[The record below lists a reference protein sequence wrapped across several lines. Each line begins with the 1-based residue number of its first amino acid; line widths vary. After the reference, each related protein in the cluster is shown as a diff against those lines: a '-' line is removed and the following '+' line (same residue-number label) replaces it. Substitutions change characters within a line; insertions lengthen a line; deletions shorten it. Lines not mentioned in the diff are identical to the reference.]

1 MPENGPA
8 MRANG
13 SGSASSVWIFVRR
26 LLWSQARSS
35 PEPLPPDG
43 RLFVH
48 CDAFLLD
55 RATRRPAEDFGETVT
70 GASVAGRTRE
80 LVHGERESF
89 IGGYRWP
96 APWSMLRNAHLS
108 AARDETNQTDTPCA

>member
-1 MPENGPA
+1 

-43 RLFVH
+43 RLFV
-48 CDAFLLD
+48 
-55 RATRRPAEDFGETVT
+55 TVT
-70 GASVAGRTRE
+70 
-80 LVHGERESF
+80 LF
-89 IGGYRWP
+89 F
-96 APWSMLRNAHLS
+96 
-108 AARDETNQTDTPCA
+108 

>member
-1 MPENGPA
+1 MTPDGRTYCERGAMRFVIEPTKTWLSAPWMDLSWMEHMTEGMEEGVDSSDAIRRVLADIMSLIGTRWMPENGSA

-43 RLFVH
+43 RLFV
-48 CDAFLLD
+48 
-55 RATRRPAEDFGETVT
+55 TVT
-70 GASVAGRTRE
+70 
-80 LVHGERESF
+80 LF
-89 IGGYRWP
+89 F
-96 APWSMLRNAHLS
+96 
-108 AARDETNQTDTPCA
+108 